1 MRTANSLDLALN
13 VARKHLAVCGDFGG
27 YPGIVTLYGIARL
40 TALNDPVILDQAREW
55 LLPFVRGEVSFKHSF
70 PNYLCGGAGTAYLLW
85 RGHLPEAREEVCRY
99 AEQILHE
106 APRDHQGILTL
117 PRDPLKNLVWIDVAF
132 AVTPFLVF
140 AGLALGEERYLEEAF
155 QQTAKMVRLL
165 RNPENGLFHQSANFN
180 GPGNLSE
187 DHWSRGNGWG
197 AFALVEIARHLPAD
211 HPRKAES
218 LALYR
223 DHVEAC
229 ARFQDEAGLWHQEMT
244 EDGTLSYVETSGS
257 ALLLY
262 ALGSGL
268 EAGLFGAP
276 DSAGYVAHRARFEK
290 GMRGLLAYIGEEAD
304 IFHTCRSCLCP
315 GGGTKLDYRAVPPVL
330 NDSHA
335 FGPVV
340 LAAGQAR
347 LLGIETINP

>member
-1 MRTANSLDLALN
+1 MRTAHTLDLALN
-13 VARKHLAVCGDFGG
+13 AARKHLAVCGSFAG
-27 YPGIVTLYGIARL
+27 YPGIVTLYGAARL
-40 TALNDPVILDQAREW
+40 TGLDDPAILAQAREW
-55 LLPFVRGEVSFKHSF
+55 LLPFVRGEVTFKANF
-70 PNYLCGGAGTAYLLW
+70 PNYFCGGAGTAYLLW
-85 RGHLPEAREEVCRY
+85 RGHLPEAREEVRRY

-106 APRDHQGILTL
+106 APRDHQGILKM
-117 PRDPLKNLVWIDVAF
+117 PRDPSRNLVWIDVAF

-155 QQTAKMVRLL
+155 QQTARMVRLL
-165 RNPENGLFHQSANFN
+165 RNPENGLFHQGINFN
-180 GPGNLSE
+180 GPGKISE

-197 AFALVEIARHLPAD
+197 AFALIEIARYLPAD
-211 HPRKAES
+211 HPRKAEA

-257 ALLLY
+257 ALMLY

-268 EAGLFGAP
+268 EAGLFGAT
-276 DSAGYVAHRARFEK
+276 DSADYVAHRARFEK
-290 GMRGLLAYIGEEAD
+290 GMRGLLAYINEDTD
-304 IFHTCRSCLCP
+304 IFHTCRPCLCP
-315 GGGTKLDYRAVPPVL
+315 GTGTKLDYRAMPPVL

-347 LLGIETINP
+347 LLGLETLAR